1 MSTSKLTKFMCLLSI
16 TYTVINFI
24 SSINIVVI
32 ANDTIRE
39 IGTDEEI
46 GIGMGMEEMVVA
58 TATEYGDF

>member
-1 MSTSKLTKFMCLLSI
+1 MCLLSM
-16 TYTVINFI
+16 TCTVISLI

-39 IGTDEEI
+39 IGTDGEI